1 MEVETPV
8 PRVTFTDHLG
18 DTIVVD
24 ARVGDSVM
32 ATAKRHGIPGIRG
45 DCGGFMQC
53 ATCHVYVDE
62 RNLDGLPP
70 VSDDED
76 DMLEGAAADRHD
88 NSRLSCQIVIG
99 PESDLRVTLPD
110 RQL

>member
-1 MEVETPV
+1 MVDETSV
-8 PRVTFTDHLG
+8 PRVTFIDHLG
-18 DTIVVD
+18 ETIVVD

-62 RNLDGLPP
+62 RDLADLP
-70 VSDDED
+70 SMEEDED
-76 DMLEGAAADRHD
+76 DMLSGAAADRAP
-88 NSRLSCQIVIG
+88 NSRLSCQLVIG